1 MPLLW
6 LSPLVG
12 QILWH
17 DASILEPRIPDT
29 SKSTQGMLPLKKYN
43 IIYIY
48 IYLLTLSVASFRDPE
63 LGPPARP
70 AETLQ
75 GSHNHP
81 DGTNPQK
88 TTARTE
94 QKKVKKLHNML

>member
-1 MPLLW
+1 MMRPSCNQEF
-6 LSPLVG
+6 LS
-12 QILWH
+12 
-17 DASILEPRIPDT
+17 
-29 SKSTQGMLPLKKYN
+29 KKYN
-43 IIYIY
+43 IY
-48 IYLLTLSVASFRDPE
+48 TLSVASFRDPE

-88 TTARTE
+88 TTARAARTE
-94 QKKVKKLHNML
+94 QKKVKKLHML